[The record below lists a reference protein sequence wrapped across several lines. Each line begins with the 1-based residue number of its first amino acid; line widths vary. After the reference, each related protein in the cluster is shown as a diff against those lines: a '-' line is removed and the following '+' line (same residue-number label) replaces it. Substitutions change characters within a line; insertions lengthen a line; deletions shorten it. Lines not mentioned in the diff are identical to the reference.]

1 MARRPTGHPT
11 APIPMAVRLAGPI
24 HRRILIS
31 HPGTAIR
38 FIPGCSPGTEGSSLT
53 DFLEVRL
60 STFFFSFLLFSFL
73 FLFFAPL
80 KEGREGGGEEEEE
93 GGEGREGG
101 RAGVDQA
108 GHCFV
113 FLGTVDSG
121 SLIIRIRI
129 IGIVV
134 TGLFFDLS

>member
-11 APIPMAVRLAGPI
+11 AHIPMAVRLAGPI

-73 FLFFAPL
+73 FLFFCSFGG
-80 KEGREGGGEEEEE
+80 KGEGEGEEEE

>member
-11 APIPMAVRLAGPI
+11 ALIPMAVRLAGPI

-73 FLFFAPL
+73 FLFFCSFG
-80 KEGREGGGEEEEE
+80 GREGGGGGGGR
-93 GGEGREGG
+93 GGERGREGG
-101 RAGVDQA
+101 R
-108 GHCFV
+108 
-113 FLGTVDSG
+113 
-121 SLIIRIRI
+121 
-129 IGIVV
+129 
-134 TGLFFDLS
+134 

>member
-11 APIPMAVRLAGPI
+11 AHIPMAVRLAGPI

-80 KEGREGGGEEEEE
+80 KGGREGGGEEEE
-93 GGEGREGG
+93 GGEGG
-101 RAGVDQA
+101 RA
-108 GHCFV
+108 
-113 FLGTVDSG
+113 
-121 SLIIRIRI
+121 LIRP
-129 IGIVV
+129 GIVSC
-134 TGLFFDLS
+134 FSELSTLVR